1 MFSKILIANRG
12 EIACRVIRSAK
23 RLGIGT
29 VAVYSEADEG
39 ALHVRMADEAVLIGP
54 AAAAESYLN
63 VDALLA
69 AIKETGAEAVHPG
82 YGFLSESAAFAEAL
96 AGAGVTF
103 IGPPADAIA
112 AMGDKLAARRI
123 AAEAGVATIPG
134 TEDAVDDADEAI
146 AAAREIGYPVM
157 IKASA
162 GGGGKGMRLVWDE
175 SGLREGMSSA
185 INEAVSAFGDGRVF
199 VERFIE
205 DPRHIEIQVLADGAG
220 AVVHLGE
227 RECSIQR
234 RHQKVIEEA
243 PSPLLDEETR
253 AAMGA
258 QACALAA
265 AVGYR
270 SAGTVEFVADQQRN
284 FYFLEMNTRLQVEHP
299 ITELVTGIDLV
310 EQQIRI
316 AAGEPLSFRQE
327 DIGRNGWAMECR
339 IYAEDPARGFVPS
352 IGRLSRYREPAA
364 SETCR
369 VDAGV
374 DEGSEISM
382 FYDPMIAKL
391 VTHGPDRPA
400 AIAAMQDALD
410 RYEISGVAHN
420 AGFLN
425 AVLGRPR
432 FAEGRLSTAFI
443 EEEFGERFDPAA
455 LTDEA
460 RAVLVPVAAVVHAR
474 LAARAGRIS
483 GQIEGLPPVR
493 HTGAWVVDL
502 GTSRHEVRID
512 EGADGIAVVD
522 GERTVPVASDWQPH
536 ESLFSGTVAGT
547 PVTIQVQR
555 RGTALTLRWRG
566 LRDHGPGSHA
576 AGRGT
581 RRHHAGEG
589 GARPLAL
596 PALAHAGAGGGAA
609 GFRRRHGAGGA
620 ASRHRGRH
628 EDGERA
634 PRRTRRAHRRS
645 PGQSRRQPFRR
656 SSHHGVRR
664 RGVMPGRRLAAG
676 SGRDVTCWARQCGGR
691 SPPSPPR
698 RRSYGPSAP
707 SGA

>member
-12 EIACRVIRSAK
+12 EIACRVIRSA
-23 RLGIGT
+23 RCLGIGT
-29 VAVYSEADEG
+29 VAVYSEADDG
-39 ALHVRMADEAVLIGP
+39 ALHMRMADEAVVIGP
-54 AAAAESYLN
+54 PAATESYLN
-63 VDALLA
+63 VEALLA
-69 AIKETGAEAVHPG
+69 AIAETGAEAVHPG

-96 AGAGVTF
+96 AKAGVTF
-103 IGPPADAIA
+103 IGPPAGAIA

-123 AAEAGVATIPG
+123 AAAARVATIPG
-134 TEDAVDDADEAI
+134 TEDAVDDAEAAI

-157 IKASA
+157 LKAAA

-175 SGLREGMSSA
+175 AGLREGMTSA
-185 INEAVSAFGDGRVF
+185 VNEAVSAFGDGRVF
-199 VERFIE
+199 VERFIV
-205 DPRHIEIQVLADGAG
+205 DPRHIEIQVLADNAG
-220 AVVHLGE
+220 TVVHLGE

-243 PSPLLDEETR
+243 PSPLLDEATR

-258 QACALAA
+258 QACALAK

-299 ITELVTGIDLV
+299 ITEMVTGIDLV

-316 AAGEPLSFRQE
+316 AAGEPIAFGQE
-327 DIGRNGWAMECR
+327 DVTRNGWAMECR
-339 IYAEDPARGFVPS
+339 IYAEDPARGFMPS
-352 IGRLSRYREPAA
+352 IGRLSRYREPEASAA
-364 SETCR
+364 CR

-391 VTHGPDRPA
+391 VVHGPDRPA

-410 RYEISGVAHN
+410 RYELTGVAHN

-425 AVLGRPR
+425 AVLGRRR

-443 EEEFGERFDPAA
+443 EEEFGAGFDPTV

-460 RAVLVPVAAVVHAR
+460 RAVLVPVAGVVHAR

-493 HTGAWVVDL
+493 HTGDWVVDL
-502 GTSRHEVRID
+502 GTSQHEVRID

-522 GERTVPVASDWQPH
+522 NGRTVPVESDWQLH
-536 ESLFSGTVAGT
+536 ESLFTGTVAGAA
-547 PVTIQVQR
+547 VTIQVRR

-566 LRDHGPGSHA
+566 YEVTARVRTPRAAELAATMPAKEALDLSRFLLSPMPG
-576 AGRGT
+576 
-581 RRHHAGEG
+581 
-589 GARPLAL
+589 LVVAL
-596 PALAHAGAGGGAA
+596 PASEGDMVRAGQPLAIVDAMKMENVLRAQRDGRIVAVHAKVGD
-609 GFRRRHGAGGA
+609 
-620 ASRHRGRH
+620 S
-628 EDGERA
+628 
-634 PRRTRRAHRRS
+634 
-645 PGQSRRQPFRR
+645 
-656 SSHHGVRR
+656 
-664 RGVMPGRRLAAG
+664 LAA
-676 SGRDVTCWARQCGGR
+676 DQVIMEF
-691 SPPSPPR
+691 
-698 RRSYGPSAP
+698 AP
-707 SGA
+707 EE

>member
-12 EIACRVIRSAK
+12 EIACRVIRSAR

-39 ALHVRMADEAVLIGP
+39 ALHTRMADEAIAVGP
-54 AAAAESYLN
+54 AAASQSYLN
-63 VDALLA
+63 VDALLN
-69 AIKETGAEAVHPG
+69 AIARTGAEAVHPG

-96 AGAGVTF
+96 AEAGVTF

-123 AAEAGVATIPG
+123 AADAGVATIPG
-134 TEDAVDDADEAI
+134 TEGAVDDADAAI

-157 IKASA
+157 LKAAA

-175 SGLREGMSSA
+175 AGLREGMTSA
-185 INEAVSAFGDGRVF
+185 VNEATSAFGDGRVF
-199 VERFIE
+199 VERFVE
-205 DPRHIEIQVLADGAG
+205 DPRHIEIQVLADNAG
-220 AVVHLGE
+220 TVVYLGE

-243 PSPLLDEETR
+243 PSPLLDEATR

-270 SAGTVEFVADQQRN
+270 SAGTVEFVADQSQN

-299 ITELVTGIDLV
+299 ITEMVTGIDLV

-316 AAGEPLSFRQE
+316 AAGEPIAFGQE
-327 DIGRNGWAMECR
+327 DVARNGWAMECR

-352 IGRLSRYREPAA
+352 IGRLSRYREPPA
-364 SETCR
+364 SDTCR

-391 VTHGPDRPA
+391 VVHGPDRPA
-400 AIAAMQDALD
+400 AIAAMRDALD
-410 RYEISGVAHN
+410 RYEITGVAHN
-420 AGFLN
+420 ASFLN
-425 AVLGRPR
+425 AVLGRAR
-432 FAEGRLSTAFI
+432 FVEGRLSTAFI
-443 EEEFGERFDPAA
+443 EEEFGAGFDPKA
-455 LTDEA
+455 LADEA

-493 HTGAWVVDL
+493 HTGDWVVDL

-522 GERTVPVASDWQPH
+522 DGRTIPVASDWQPH
-536 ESLFSGTVAGT
+536 ESLFAGTVAGAA
-547 PVTIQVQR
+547 VTIQVQR
-555 RGTALTLRWRG
+555 RGTALALRWRG
-566 LRDHGPGSHA
+566 SEVTARVRTPRAAELAATMPAKAALDLSRFLLSPMPG
-576 AGRGT
+576 
-581 RRHHAGEG
+581 
-589 GARPLAL
+589 LVVAL
-596 PALAHAGAGGGAA
+596 PASEGDTVRVGQPLAIVDAMKMENVLRAQRDGRIVAVHATVGD
-609 GFRRRHGAGGA
+609 
-620 ASRHRGRH
+620 S
-628 EDGERA
+628 
-634 PRRTRRAHRRS
+634 
-645 PGQSRRQPFRR
+645 
-656 SSHHGVRR
+656 
-664 RGVMPGRRLAAG
+664 LAA
-676 SGRDVTCWARQCGGR
+676 DQVIMEF
-691 SPPSPPR
+691 
-698 RRSYGPSAP
+698 AP
-707 SGA
+707 EE

>member
-1 MFSKILIANRG
+1 MFSRILIANRG
-12 EIACRVIRSAK
+12 EIACRVIRSA
-23 RLGIGT
+23 RQLGIGT

-39 ALHVRMADEAVLIGP
+39 ALHTRMANEAVLIGP
-54 AAAAESYLN
+54 ATAAESYLN
-63 VDALLA
+63 IDALLA
-69 AIKETGAEAVHPG
+69 AIAESGAEAVHPG
-82 YGFLSESAAFAEAL
+82 YGFLSESSAFAEAL
-96 AGAGVTF
+96 AEAGVTF
-103 IGPPADAIA
+103 IGPPTEAIA

-123 AAEAGVATIPG
+123 ADDAGVATISG
-134 TEDAVDDADEAI
+134 TEDTVDDADEAI

-157 IKASA
+157 LKAAA

-175 SGLREGMSSA
+175 ADLSESMASA
-185 INEAVSAFGDGRVF
+185 VNEAVSAFGDGRVF

-205 DPRHIEIQVLADGAG
+205 DPRHIEIQVLADNAG
-220 AVVHLGE
+220 TVVHLGE

-253 AAMGA
+253 EAMGA

-339 IYAEDPARGFVPS
+339 IYAEDPTRGFVPS

-391 VTHGPDRPA
+391 VTHGPDRPT

-493 HTGAWVVDL
+493 HAGAWVVDL
-502 GTSRHEVRID
+502 GNSRHEVRID
-512 EGADGIAVVD
+512 EGADGISVAD
-522 GERTVPVASDWQPH
+522 GERMVPVTSGWQPH
-536 ESLFSGTVAGT
+536 KSLFSGTVAGT

-555 RGTALTLRWRG
+555 RGTALTLHWRG
-566 LRDHGPGSHA
+566 CEITARVRTPRAAELAATMPAKEALDLSRFLLSPMPG
-576 AGRGT
+576 
-581 RRHHAGEG
+581 
-589 GARPLAL
+589 LVVAL
-596 PALAHAGAGGGAA
+596 PASEGDTVQVGQPLAIVDAMKMENVLRAARDGRIVAVHAKVGD
-609 GFRRRHGAGGA
+609 
-620 ASRHRGRH
+620 S
-628 EDGERA
+628 
-634 PRRTRRAHRRS
+634 
-645 PGQSRRQPFRR
+645 
-656 SSHHGVRR
+656 
-664 RGVMPGRRLAAG
+664 LAA
-676 SGRDVTCWARQCGGR
+676 DQVIMEFA
-691 SPPSPPR
+691 
-698 RRSYGPSAP
+698 AEE
-707 SGA
+707 

>member
-12 EIACRVIRSAK
+12 EIACRVIRSAR
-23 RLGIGT
+23 RLGIGS

-39 ALHVRMADEAVLIGP
+39 ALHTRMADEAVLIGP
-54 AAAAESYLN
+54 ATAAESYLN

-69 AIKETGAEAVHPG
+69 AIAETGADAVHPG

-96 AGAGVTF
+96 AEAGVTF
-103 IGPPADAIA
+103 IGPPTEAIA

-123 AAEAGVATIPG
+123 ADDAGVATIPG

-175 SGLREGMSSA
+175 GDLRDGMSSA

-205 DPRHIEIQVLADGAG
+205 DPRHIEIQVLADSAG

-243 PSPLLDEETR
+243 PSPLLDEKTR

-327 DIGRNGWAMECR
+327 DIGRSGWAMECR

-391 VTHGPDRPA
+391 VTHGPDRPS

-460 RAVLVPVAAVVHAR
+460 RAVLVPVAALVHAR

-502 GTSRHEVRID
+502 GNSRHEVRID
-512 EGADGIAVVD
+512 EGAEGIAVVD

-555 RGTALTLRWRG
+555 RGTALALRWRG
-566 LRDHGPGSHA
+566 CEITARVRTPRAAELAATMPAKEALDLSRFLLSPMPG
-576 AGRGT
+576 
-581 RRHHAGEG
+581 
-589 GARPLAL
+589 LVVAL
-596 PALAHAGAGGGAA
+596 PASEGDTVQVGQPLAIVDAMKMENVLRAARDGRIVAVHAKVGD
-609 GFRRRHGAGGA
+609 
-620 ASRHRGRH
+620 S
-628 EDGERA
+628 
-634 PRRTRRAHRRS
+634 
-645 PGQSRRQPFRR
+645 
-656 SSHHGVRR
+656 
-664 RGVMPGRRLAAG
+664 LAA
-676 SGRDVTCWARQCGGR
+676 DQVIMEFA
-691 SPPSPPR
+691 
-698 RRSYGPSAP
+698 ADE
-707 SGA
+707 

>member
-39 ALHVRMADEAVLIGP
+39 ALHTRMADEAVLIGP
-54 AAAAESYLN
+54 PAAAESYLN
-63 VDALLA
+63 IDALLA
-69 AIKETGAEAVHPG
+69 AIAETGAEAVHPG

-96 AGAGVTF
+96 VGAGVTF

-123 AAEAGVATIPG
+123 AADAGVATIPG

-175 SGLREGMSSA
+175 AGLREGMSSA

-205 DPRHIEIQVLADGAG
+205 DPRHIEIQVLADSAG

-243 PSPLLDEETR
+243 PSPLLDEATR

-316 AAGEPLSFRQE
+316 AAGEPLAFGQE
-327 DIGRNGWAMECR
+327 DIGRNGWALECR

-432 FAEGRLSTAFI
+432 FAEGQLSTAFI
-443 EEEFGERFDPAA
+443 EEEFGGRFDPAA
-455 LTDEA
+455 LTDQA
-460 RAVLVPVAAVVHAR
+460 RAVLVPAAAVVHAR

-512 EGADGIAVVD
+512 EGVDGLTVAD
-522 GERTVPVASDWQPH
+522 GERTVPVASEWQPH
-536 ESLFSGTVAGT
+536 KSLFSGTVAGA

-566 LRDHGPGSHA
+566 CEITARVRTPRAAELAATMPEKEALDLSRFLLSPMPG
-576 AGRGT
+576 
-581 RRHHAGEG
+581 
-589 GARPLAL
+589 LVVAL
-596 PALAHAGAGGGAA
+596 PASEGDTVQAGQPLAIVDAMKMENVLRAE
-609 GFRRRHGAGGA
+609 RD
-620 ASRHRGRH
+620 GRIVAV
-628 EDGERA
+628 RA
-634 PRRTRRAHRRS
+634 KVGDS
-645 PGQSRRQPFRR
+645 
-656 SSHHGVRR
+656 
-664 RGVMPGRRLAAG
+664 LAA
-676 SGRDVTCWARQCGGR
+676 DQVIMEFA
-691 SPPSPPR
+691 
-698 RRSYGPSAP
+698 AEE
-707 SGA
+707 

>member
-12 EIACRVIRSAK
+12 EIACRVIRSA
-23 RLGIGT
+23 RQLGIGT

-39 ALHVRMADEAVLIGP
+39 ALHTRMADDAVCVGP

-69 AIKETGAEAVHPG
+69 AIEQTGAEAVHPG

-96 AGAGVTF
+96 AKAGVTF
-103 IGPPADAIA
+103 IGPPAGAIA

-123 AAEAGVATIPG
+123 AADAGVATIPG
-134 TEDAVDDADEAI
+134 TEDAVDDAEAAI
-146 AAAREIGYPVM
+146 GAAREIGYPVM
-157 IKASA
+157 LKAAA

-175 SGLREGMSSA
+175 ANLREDMASA
-185 INEAVSAFGDGRVF
+185 VNEATAAFGDGRVF
-199 VERFIE
+199 VERFIV
-205 DPRHIEIQVLADGAG
+205 DPRHIEIQVLADNAG
-220 AVVHLGE
+220 TVVHLGE

-243 PSPLLDEETR
+243 PSPLLDEATR

-299 ITELVTGIDLV
+299 ITEMVTGIDLV

-316 AAGEPLSFRQE
+316 AAGEPTAFAQE
-327 DIGRNGWAMECR
+327 DVARNGWAMECR

-352 IGRLSRYREPAA
+352 IGRLSRYREPPA
-364 SETCR
+364 SDTCR

-391 VTHGPDRPA
+391 VVHGPDRPA

-410 RYEISGVAHN
+410 RYELTGVTHN

-425 AVLGRPR
+425 AVLGRAR

-443 EEEFGERFDPAA
+443 EEEFGAGFDPSA

-460 RAVLVPVAAVVHAR
+460 RAVLVPVAAVLHAR

-493 HTGAWVVDL
+493 HTGDWVVDL
-502 GTSRHEVRID
+502 GTSQHEVRIVD
-512 EGADGIAVVD
+512 GADGIAVVD
-522 GERTVPVASDWQPH
+522 NGGTVPVASGWQPH
-536 ESLFSGTVAGT
+536 GSLFTGTVAGA
-547 PVTIQVQR
+547 PVTIQVSR
-555 RGTALTLRWRG
+555 RGTVLALRWRG
-566 LRDHGPGSHA
+566 FEVMARVRTPRAAELAATMPAKEALDLSRYLLSPMPG
-576 AGRGT
+576 
-581 RRHHAGEG
+581 
-589 GARPLAL
+589 LVVAL
-596 PALAHAGAGGGAA
+596 PASKGDTVRAGQPLAVVDAMKMENVLRAQRDGRIVAVHAEVGD
-609 GFRRRHGAGGA
+609 
-620 ASRHRGRH
+620 S
-628 EDGERA
+628 
-634 PRRTRRAHRRS
+634 
-645 PGQSRRQPFRR
+645 
-656 SSHHGVRR
+656 
-664 RGVMPGRRLAAG
+664 LAA
-676 SGRDVTCWARQCGGR
+676 DQVIMEF
-691 SPPSPPR
+691 
-698 RRSYGPSAP
+698 AP
-707 SGA
+707 EE

>member
-39 ALHVRMADEAVLIGP
+39 ALHTRMADEAVLIGP

-63 VDALLA
+63 IDALLA
-69 AIKETGAEAVHPG
+69 AIAETGAEAVHPG

-123 AAEAGVATIPG
+123 ADDASVATIPG

-243 PSPLLDEETR
+243 PSPLLDEATR

-310 EQQIRI
+310 EQQFRI

-327 DIGRNGWAMECR
+327 DIGRNGWALECR

-391 VTHGPDRPA
+391 VTHGSDRPA

-410 RYEISGVAHN
+410 CYEISGVAHN
-420 AGFLN
+420 SGFLN
-425 AVLGRPR
+425 AVLGRSR

-443 EEEFGERFDPAA
+443 EEEFGERFDPTA

-502 GTSRHEVRID
+502 GTSRHEVRIE

-522 GERTVPVASDWQPH
+522 GEQMVLVASEWQLH
-536 ESLFSGTVAGT
+536 ESLFTGTVAGT
-547 PVTIQVQR
+547 PVTIQVRR
-555 RGTALTLRWRG
+555 RGTAVTLRWRG
-566 LRDHGPGSHA
+566 CETTARVRTPRAAELAATMPAKEALDLSRFLLSPMPG
-576 AGRGT
+576 
-581 RRHHAGEG
+581 
-589 GARPLAL
+589 LVVAL
-596 PALAHAGAGGGAA
+596 PASEGDTVQAGQPLAVVDAMKMENVLRAERDGRIVAVHAEVGD
-609 GFRRRHGAGGA
+609 
-620 ASRHRGRH
+620 S
-628 EDGERA
+628 
-634 PRRTRRAHRRS
+634 
-645 PGQSRRQPFRR
+645 
-656 SSHHGVRR
+656 
-664 RGVMPGRRLAAG
+664 LAA
-676 SGRDVTCWARQCGGR
+676 DQVIMEFA
-691 SPPSPPR
+691 
-698 RRSYGPSAP
+698 AEE
-707 SGA
+707 

>member
-12 EIACRVIRSAK
+12 EIACRVIRSAR

-39 ALHVRMADEAVLIGP
+39 ALHTRMADEAILIGP

-69 AIKETGAEAVHPG
+69 AIAQTGAEAVHPG

-96 AGAGVTF
+96 AEAGISF

-123 AAEAGVATIPG
+123 AADAGVATIPG

-146 AAAREIGYPVM
+146 APAREIGYPVM

-220 AVVHLGE
+220 TVVHLGE

-243 PSPLLDEETR
+243 PSPLLDETTR

-299 ITELVTGIDLV
+299 ITEMVTGIDLV
-310 EQQIRI
+310 EQQIKI
-316 AAGEPLSFRQE
+316 AAGESLSFSQE
-327 DIGRNGWAMECR
+327 DVGRKGWAMECR

-352 IGRLSRYREPAA
+352 IGCLSRYCEPAA

-410 RYEISGVAHN
+410 RYEIRGVAHN

-443 EEEFGERFDPAA
+443 EEEFGERFDPTA
-455 LTDEA
+455 LTDDA
-460 RAVLVPVAAVVHAR
+460 RAVLVPVAALVHAR

-483 GQIEGLPPVR
+483 GQIKGLPPVR
-493 HTGAWVVDL
+493 HTGAWVVEL
-502 GTSRHEVRID
+502 GASRHEVRIE
-512 EGADGIAVVD
+512 EGAEGLTVVD
-522 GERTVPVASDWQPH
+522 GEREVPVASDWQPH
-536 ESLFSGTVAGT
+536 DSLFTGTVAGV
-547 PVTIQVQR
+547 PVTIQVRR

-566 LRDHGPGSHA
+566 CEITAHVRTPRAAELAATMPAKEALDLSRFLLSPMPGLVVALPVSEGETVQ
-576 AGRGT
+576 AGQ
-581 RRHHAGEG
+581 
-589 GARPLAL
+589 PLAIVDAMKMENVL
-596 PALAHAGAGGGAA
+596 RAE
-609 GFRRRHGAGGA
+609 R
-620 ASRHRGRH
+620 
-628 EDGERA
+628 DGCIVA
-634 PRRTRRAHRRS
+634 IRTKVGDS
-645 PGQSRRQPFRR
+645 
-656 SSHHGVRR
+656 
-664 RGVMPGRRLAAG
+664 LAA
-676 SGRDVTCWARQCGGR
+676 DQVIMEFAEEE
-691 SPPSPPR
+691 
-698 RRSYGPSAP
+698 
-707 SGA
+707 

>member
-12 EIACRVIRSAK
+12 EIACRVIRSA
-23 RLGIGT
+23 RCLGIGT
-29 VAVYSEADEG
+29 VAVYSEADDG
-39 ALHVRMADEAVLIGP
+39 ALHMRMADEAVAIGP
-54 AAAAESYLN
+54 PAATESYLN

-69 AIKETGAEAVHPG
+69 AIAETGAEAVHPG

-96 AGAGVTF
+96 AKAGAAF
-103 IGPPADAIA
+103 IGPPAGAIA

-123 AAEAGVATIPG
+123 AADAGVATIPG
-134 TEDAVDDADEAI
+134 TEDAVDDADAAI

-175 SGLREGMSSA
+175 AGLREGMTSA
-185 INEAVSAFGDGRVF
+185 VNEAVSAFGDGRVF
-199 VERFIE
+199 VERFIV
-205 DPRHIEIQVLADGAG
+205 DPRHIEIQVLADNAG
-220 AVVHLGE
+220 TVVHLGE

-243 PSPLLDEETR
+243 PSPLLDEATR

-258 QACALAA
+258 QACALAK

-299 ITELVTGIDLV
+299 ITEMVTGIDLV

-316 AAGEPLSFRQE
+316 AAGEPIAFGQE
-327 DIGRNGWAMECR
+327 DVRRNGWAMECR
-339 IYAEDPARGFVPS
+339 IYAEDPARGFMPS
-352 IGRLSRYREPAA
+352 IGRLSRYREPEASAA
-364 SETCR
+364 CR

-391 VTHGPDRPA
+391 VVHGPDRPA

-410 RYEISGVAHN
+410 RYELTGVAHN

-425 AVLGRPR
+425 AVLGRRR

-443 EEEFGERFDPAA
+443 EEEFGAGFDPTV

-460 RAVLVPVAAVVHAR
+460 RAVLVPVAGVVHAR

-493 HTGAWVVDL
+493 HTGDWVVDL
-502 GTSRHEVRID
+502 GTSQHEVRID

-522 GERTVPVASDWQPH
+522 NGRTVPVESDWQLH
-536 ESLFSGTVAGT
+536 ESLFTGTVAGAA
-547 PVTIQVQR
+547 VTIQVRR
-555 RGTALTLRWRG
+555 RGAALTLRWRG
-566 LRDHGPGSHA
+566 YEVTARVRTPRAAELAATMPAKEALDLSRFLLSPMPG
-576 AGRGT
+576 
-581 RRHHAGEG
+581 
-589 GARPLAL
+589 LVVAL
-596 PALAHAGAGGGAA
+596 PASKGDTVRAGQPLAIVDAMKMENVLRAQRDGRIVAVHAKVGD
-609 GFRRRHGAGGA
+609 
-620 ASRHRGRH
+620 S
-628 EDGERA
+628 
-634 PRRTRRAHRRS
+634 
-645 PGQSRRQPFRR
+645 
-656 SSHHGVRR
+656 
-664 RGVMPGRRLAAG
+664 LAA
-676 SGRDVTCWARQCGGR
+676 DQVIMEF
-691 SPPSPPR
+691 
-698 RRSYGPSAP
+698 AP
-707 SGA
+707 EE

>member
-12 EIACRVIRSAK
+12 EIACRVIRSAR

-29 VAVYSEADEG
+29 VAVYSEADDG
-39 ALHVRMADEAVLIGP
+39 ALHTRMADETVAIGP
-54 AAAAESYLN
+54 ATATESYLN
-63 VDALLA
+63 VDALLD
-69 AIKETGAEAVHPG
+69 AIAQTGAEAVHPG

-96 AGAGVTF
+96 AEAGITF
-103 IGPPADAIA
+103 IGPPAEAVA

-134 TEDAVDDADEAI
+134 TEDAVDDAEEAI
-146 AAAREIGYPVM
+146 AAARAIGYPVM
-157 IKASA
+157 LKAAA

-175 SGLREGMSSA
+175 AGLSESMASA
-185 INEAVSAFGDGRVF
+185 VNEATAAFGDGRVF

-205 DPRHIEIQVLADGAG
+205 DPRHIEIQVLADNAG
-220 AVVHLGE
+220 KVVHLGE

-243 PSPLLDEETR
+243 PSPLLDEATR

-270 SAGTVEFVADQQRN
+270 SAGTVEFVADQSRN

-299 ITELVTGIDLV
+299 ITEMVTGLDLV

-316 AAGEPLSFRQE
+316 AAGEPLAFGQE
-327 DIGRNGWAMECR
+327 DVGRNGWAMECR

-391 VTHGPDRPA
+391 VTHGPDRPS

-410 RYEISGVAHN
+410 RYELSGVAHN

-443 EEEFGERFDPAA
+443 QEEFGEGYDPAA

-483 GQIEGLPPVR
+483 GQIEGVPPVR
-493 HTGAWVVDL
+493 HTGEWVVDL
-502 GTSRHEVRID
+502 GTSRHGVRID
-512 EGADGIAVVD
+512 EGADGIIVID
-522 GERTVPVASDWQPH
+522 GERTALVASDWQPH
-536 ESLFSGTVAGT
+536 ESLFTGTVAGA
-547 PVTIQVQR
+547 PVTVQVRR
-555 RGTALTLRWRG
+555 RGTALSLRWRG
-566 LRDHGPGSHA
+566 CEVTARVRTPRAAELAATMPAKEALDLSRFLLSPMPGLVVALPVSEGDTVR
-576 AGRGT
+576 AGQ
-581 RRHHAGEG
+581 
-589 GARPLAL
+589 PLAIVDAMKMENVL
-596 PALAHAGAGGGAA
+596 
-609 GFRRRHGAGGA
+609 R
-620 ASRHRGRH
+620 ASRDGRIV
-628 EDGERA
+628 A
-634 PRRTRRAHRRS
+634 VRTKVGDS
-645 PGQSRRQPFRR
+645 
-656 SSHHGVRR
+656 
-664 RGVMPGRRLAAG
+664 LAA
-676 SGRDVTCWARQCGGR
+676 DQIIMEFA
-691 SPPSPPR
+691 
-698 RRSYGPSAP
+698 ADE
-707 SGA
+707 